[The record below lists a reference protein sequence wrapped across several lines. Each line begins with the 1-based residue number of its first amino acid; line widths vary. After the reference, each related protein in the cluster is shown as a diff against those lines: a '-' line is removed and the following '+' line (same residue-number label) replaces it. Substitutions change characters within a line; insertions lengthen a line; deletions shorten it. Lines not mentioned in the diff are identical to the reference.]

1 MGKLAISI
9 EKMKPSRCS
18 VVGCT
23 SQHRSVH
30 NVPASEE
37 TRVKWIEFIFN
48 GNVPERI
55 GKSLLVCASHFELD
69 CFTNLGQYNS
79 GLATRLT
86 LQARSVPSICR
97 STDEGIVSIFKNNY
111 FDRLVW
117 AVSDVTNVG
126 EGLGGCYVIP

>member
-1 MGKLAISI
+1 M
-9 EKMKPSRCS
+9 RC
-18 VVGCT
+18 GRL
-23 SQHRSVH
+23 HRSVH
-30 NVPASEE
+30 NVPASED
-37 TRVKWIEFIFN
+37 TRAKWIEFIFN

-55 GKSLLVCASHFELD
+55 VKSLLVCASHFELD

-86 LQARSVPSICR
+86 LQAGSVPSICR

-117 AVSDVTNVG
+117 VVSDVTNVG

>member
-1 MGKLAISI
+1 MQQTKS
-9 EKMKPSRCS
+9 SRCV

-23 SQHRSVH
+23 DPQRSIH
-30 NVPASEE
+30 HVPASEE
-37 TRVKWIEFIFN
+37 TRVKWMDFIFE

-55 GKSLLVCASHFELD
+55 GKILFVCANHYELD

-79 GLATRLT
+79 GLARRLT

-97 STDEGIVSIFKNNY
+97 STDEGIVSIFKNIY

-117 AVSDVTNVG
+117 AVSNVTNVG
-126 EGLGGCYVIP
+126 EGLGGCYVP